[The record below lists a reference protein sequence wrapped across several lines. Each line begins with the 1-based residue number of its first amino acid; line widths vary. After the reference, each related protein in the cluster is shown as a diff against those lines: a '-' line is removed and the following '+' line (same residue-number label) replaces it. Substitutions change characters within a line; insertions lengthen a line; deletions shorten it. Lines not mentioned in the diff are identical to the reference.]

1 MKTIHIESTL
11 RNATSPA
18 VRLAAWQARQAPWR
32 LRELREE
39 MAKPYREG
47 ETLATLRA
55 SLIHSQGP
63 ELSAPEAETPLLWL
77 SEESDMEIRD
87 CFPGREFLD
96 HRGWFTDEFQEETL
110 ETYAVRLA
118 RFPQLMFY
126 GVKDSCNGNIRVTLL
141 EWEEIDFSDCQ
152 SDYDAGTA
160 VKDAAKEIVRCNDS
174 STEREAEESREYYRK
189 DRIEYDIAENREML
203 KSLRGEIRALAH
215 ELKSLCPSPMAGEFP
230 AAAKALRDGLRSLLR
245 DRARIMGENEKLA
258 AEL

>member
-1 MKTIHIESTL
+1 MKTNHIESTF

-18 VRLAAWQARQAPWR
+18 VRLAAWQSRRTAWR

-39 MAKPYREG
+39 MAEPYREG

-55 SLIHSQGP
+55 SRIHSQGP
-63 ELSAPEAETPLLWL
+63 ELSAPEAEKPLLWL
-77 SEESDMEIRD
+77 SGESDVEIRD

-96 HRGWFTDEFQEETL
+96 HRGWFTDEFESDTL

-118 RFPQLMFY
+118 RFPRLMFY
-126 GVKDSCNGNIRVTLL
+126 GVMSEGGLRVELSK
-141 EWEEIDFSDCQ
+141 WEEIDFSDCQ
-152 SDYDAGTA
+152 SEHQTWDAIRESA
-160 VKDAAKEIVRCNDS
+160 REIARCNDS
-174 STEREAEESREYYRK
+174 STEREAETEREYQRK
-189 DRIEYDIAENREML
+189 WRIENDMEENRETL

-258 AEL
+258 TEL